1 MKMMNGVQSASN
13 LTHLQMGLKQ
23 CKDQSGFFN
32 PMKAFEKLNDI
43 QKQEDPNAYVP
54 EVIIQINKK
63 KEREEELLRV
73 NKEIKNSKIKNA

>member
-1 MKMMNGVQSASN
+1 
-13 LTHLQMGLKQ
+13 
-23 CKDQSGFFN
+23 
-32 PMKAFEKLNDI
+32 MKAFEKLNDI